1 MVFIQSS
8 EASQANSQQLAIAQT
23 TIEALAE
30 LLKLLLAKKEDE
42 QQKGD
47 AGKQEAAAKPDGFS
61 DAAWDKVAKEWDQ
74 DIMDDWWRRY
84 QAAPDRSAAPKTSQA
99 LTVTFSNPRDKGEPD
114 FAILPNAPIQPS
126 PLSGSNL
133 PPLPV
138 SV

>member
-47 AGKQEAAAKPDGFS
+47 AGKQEVEAKPSGFS
-61 DAAWDKVAKEWDQ
+61 DAAWDKVSRNGIRTSWMIGGA
-74 DIMDDWWRRY
+74 DIRLH
-84 QAAPDRSAAPKTSQA
+84 PIFPIL
-99 LTVTFSNPRDKGEPD
+99 LT
-114 FAILPNAPIQPS
+114 L
-126 PLSGSNL
+126 
-133 PPLPV
+133 
-138 SV
+138 